1 VLRALRIPA
10 LSGGLEAS
18 FQEMLDQPGAGG
30 RRQRGPDRGEPAAGL
45 AGVPAR
51 SP

>member
-10 LSGGLEAS
+10 LSAGWKSS
-18 FQEMLDQPGAGG
+18 FQEMLDESGKASGN
-30 RRQRGPDRGEPAAGL
+30 AGL
-45 AGVPAR
+45 TEASPPPAWPGFRR